1 MGYLLM
7 FARSL
12 QQTAKKNQLTY
23 ETIKIQNQKDN
34 ITNQLADIQQM
45 ENAMIAQAQQNGEEA
60 PDMSYL
66 NSYRSILN
74 FMSSSLDIRLQ
85 TIQTQLAKISSEEQ
99 SINDSLN
106 AQIQSSV
113 PKYGGR

>member
-12 QQTAKKNQLTY
+12 QQTARKNQLSY
-23 ETIKIQNQKDN
+23 EKIQIQNQQN
-34 ITNQLADIQQM
+34 GITNQLSSLQQI
-45 ENAMIAQAQQNGEEA
+45 ENIMIAQAQQRGEEA

-74 FMSSSLDIRLQ
+74 LMSKNLDVKMQSIE
-85 TIQTQLAKISSEEQ
+85 TQIAKITAEEKSQ
-99 SINDSLN
+99 QEALN
-106 AQIQSSV
+106 AQIQASS
-113 PKYGGR
+113 PKYAG

>member
-34 ITNQLADIQQM
+34 ITNQLSSLQQM

-74 FMSSSLDIRLQ
+74 LMSSNLDIRLQ
-85 TIQTQLAKISSEEQ
+85 SIQTQLAKITAEEKGQ
-99 SINDSLN
+99 QEALN
-106 AQIQSSV
+106 AQIQASV
-113 PKYGGR
+113 PKYLS